1 VLTVISVAFSLA
13 GAIVIMPAILAL
25 TGKERDAAPT
35 AEKAALS
42 T

>member
-25 TGKERDAAPT
+25 TGREHGAAPA
-35 AEKAALS
+35 AEEAASS